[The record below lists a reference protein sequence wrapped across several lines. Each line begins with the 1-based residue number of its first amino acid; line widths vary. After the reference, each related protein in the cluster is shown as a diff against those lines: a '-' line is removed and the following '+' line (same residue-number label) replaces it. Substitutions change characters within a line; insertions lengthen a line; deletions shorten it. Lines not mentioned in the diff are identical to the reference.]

1 MLKYHLIVP
10 EKTKHN
16 NGIFHHYL
24 TLGSHQS
31 PYSLSHLTSFSIVTL
46 FPKERFP
53 TIAANQQ
60 YSTALIPLKGAIKVD
75 GQTYQLSSESKQVI
89 LYNPKD
95 IAASETGDAGA
106 TFAYIAVKGND
117 IKTTSI
123 QLQHFSEESSI
134 DLNGEFLFVV

>member
-1 MLKYHLIVP
+1 MLKYNLIVP

-31 PYSLSHLTSFSIVTL
+31 PYSLAHLTSFSIVTL

-53 TIAANQQ
+53 TIAGSEK

-75 GQTYQLSSESKQVI
+75 GQTYEQSSESK
-89 LYNPKD
+89 
-95 IAASETGDAGA
+95 
-106 TFAYIAVKGND
+106 
-117 IKTTSI
+117 
-123 QLQHFSEESSI
+123 
-134 DLNGEFLFVV
+134 